1 LKILFFH
8 SLDSSSIF
16 GNFIFS
22 FFRFIPAGPPAGALR
37 GKSLKELRRFFRI
50 FGNFIFHFL
59 DSFRIF
65 GNFTFS
71 FFKLFQLI
79 TLYYDQVTALEEEQE
94 LPALVT

>member
-1 LKILFFH
+1 
-8 SLDSSSIF
+8 LDSSSIF

-71 FFKLFQLI
+71 FFKFI
-79 TLYYDQVTALEEEQE
+79 PAGPPAGALRGKSLKE
-94 LPALVT
+94 LRSIELMSYNLES